1 MNNQILSEYLND
13 ISFQLQSLK
22 SKITQNEEIIIKNE
36 EFIESIKNSSIREKI
51 GKVISPEEYES
62 LPIYKSKYDFNDI
75 ADNKIVD
82 GNINSILNY
91 IKGSNEMILNSIS
104 RIKDSLFKKKERNN
118 LIKRN
123 KSEFLFIDKN
133 ISQSQLDE
141 LQFLSTKKNQSLS
154 VQSSIR
160 YLYNGDKEKK
170 YQKINQVLFSISSK
184 NNSIS
189 NSGTYT
195 YNNTVNNDIN
205 NTQMRNSQNR
215 KNMIIENK
223 EDTKEIQVVSNKD
236 KIQINSKENEDL
248 SKIKN
253 KTLNKKLIMNNTKDN
268 KADTNKIVNMN
279 KLPLKDSSLLKNILK
294 ENSTNPLSNLN
305 SYSNKIKNSSKSN
318 IKELESSLSTL
329 NLSKKV
335 NNIQKKKK

>member
-13 ISFQLQSLK
+13 ISLQLQSLK
-22 SKITQNEEIIIKNE
+22 SKISQNEEIVTKNE
-36 EFIESIKNSSIREKI
+36 EFIQSINNSSIREKI

-62 LPIYKSKYDFNDI
+62 LPIYKSKYELNDI
-75 ADNKIVD
+75 AENNIVD
-82 GNINSILNY
+82 ENINSILNY

-104 RIKDSLFKKKERNN
+104 RIKDNLLEKKERNN
-118 LIKRN
+118 QIKRN
-123 KSEFLFIDKN
+123 KSELLLINKD

-160 YLYNGDKEKK
+160 YLYNGDKENK

-195 YNNTVNNDIN
+195 YNNTVSNVMLDNNN
-205 NTQMRNSQNR
+205 SKMRNSE
-215 KNMIIENK
+215 MIIESK
-223 EDTKEIQVVSNKD
+223 DDIKEIQVASK
-236 KIQINSKENEDL
+236 KEIQINSKENGDL

-253 KTLNKKLIMNNTKDN
+253 KTLNRKLIINNTKDN
-268 KADTNKIVNMN
+268 ITETNKNVNMN
-279 KLPLKDSSLLKNILK
+279 KLPIKDSSLLKNILK
-294 ENSTNPLSNLN
+294 ENSTNPLTNINLYN
-305 SYSNKIKNSSKSN
+305 NKIKNTSKSN
-318 IKELESSLSTL
+318 IKELVSSSSTL

-335 NNIQKKKK
+335 NNIQNKKK